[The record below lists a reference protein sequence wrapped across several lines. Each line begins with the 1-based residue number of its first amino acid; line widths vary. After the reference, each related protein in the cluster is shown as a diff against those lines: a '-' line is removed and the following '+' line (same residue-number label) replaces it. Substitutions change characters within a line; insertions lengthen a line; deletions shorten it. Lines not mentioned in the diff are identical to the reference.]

1 MGYIG
6 PPTISIT
13 SGLINTTSL
22 VGGTGYVDVNTQ
34 IVVSGGGGTGTVIIP
49 TVASGV
55 ITALTITSFG
65 SGYVTTPTITITSG
79 ITGTSNIVAGSGYT
93 NGIYPLVVTGGGGSG
108 CSGVFTISGGVLS
121 SIVIGNAGTGYTSAP
136 TLSFPGAGAGTGA
149 SATATLG
156 TGASA
161 TAVIGSGASA
171 SIGGVFTNA
180 KRMRFSLHN
189 SLNDVKLS
197 QNTKCVLESCHIP
210 NITNM
215 TGNSV
220 LLRINASSEYK
231 TFDTSKKLNGNPIIL
246 STIVHPA
253 AQSNNLIYNASDMFY
268 SVNVSSNFLSTG
280 YIEFELE
287 CPNASSNI
295 DFITGVGSRWG

>member
-1 MGYIG
+1 
-6 PPTISIT
+6 
-13 SGLINTTSL
+13 
-22 VGGTGYVDVNTQ
+22 
-34 IVVSGGGGTGTVIIP
+34 
-49 TVASGV
+49 
-55 ITALTITSFG
+55 
-65 SGYVTTPTITITSG
+65 
-79 ITGTSNIVAGSGYT
+79 
-93 NGIYPLVVTGGGGSG
+93 
-108 CSGVFTISGGVLS
+108 
-121 SIVIGNAGTGYTSAP
+121 
-136 TLSFPGAGAGTGA
+136 
-149 SATATLG
+149 
-156 TGASA
+156 
-161 TAVIGSGASA
+161 
-171 SIGGVFTNA
+171 
-180 KRMRFSLHN
+180 MRFSLHN

-197 QNTKCVLESCHIP
+197 QNAKCVLESCHIP

-246 STIVHPA
+246 TTIVHPA

-295 DFITGVGSRWG
+295 DFITNSPLKNFYISLVIVDIDPELTKDLTLAPPIDYNTYNVNMPIRPY